1 MRKIIRIVPVF
12 LLAALLAGLSG
23 CNKKQ
28 LRQPPTTGNSGGG
41 GGLNLNKAELMEVA
55 REMGKVIGR
64 EVARE
69 INANTVKV
77 QLPSEPE
84 VAQFYRKYPKA
95 FRIATPADIPANLEW
110 QDGEGSR
117 SLPRP
122 TPSAAALFMI
132 TWPISRARCATWAR
146 TRTARFARTFSITT
160 W

>member
-69 INANTVKV
+69 IRHEARGGAASVNA
-77 QLPSEPE
+77 
-84 VAQFYRKYPKA
+84 
-95 FRIATPADIPANLEW
+95 
-110 QDGEGSR
+110 DGEG
-117 SLPRP
+117 
-122 TPSAAALFMI
+122 F
-132 TWPISRARCATWAR
+132 
-146 TRTARFARTFSITT
+146 
-160 W
+160 